1 MDGTVL
7 LFEEQREK
15 GVVEVNPGG
24 PVLLLGLQKT
34 PFLPHPIRSK
44 GGFKALPPKAIS

>member
-1 MDGTVL
+1 MYDSSGLSLKRSDTE
-7 LFEEQREK
+7 LFGITE
-15 GVVEVNPGG
+15 
-24 PVLLLGLQKT
+24 LST

>member
-1 MDGTVL
+1 ML
-7 LFEEQREK
+7 RELDVTRSERLV
-15 GVVEVNPGG
+15 GEMGEWLAESIFGG
-24 PVLLLGLQKT
+24 RRAT

>member
-1 MDGTVL
+1 L
-7 LFEEQREK
+7 LFIILLDLPNH
-15 GVVEVNPGG
+15 EVSP
-24 PVLLLGLQKT
+24 T